1 MRVVVWG
8 INYAPEFTGIAPHSV
23 ALCEFLERE
32 GHDVEM
38 VTTFPYYPTWQKRP
52 EDRGRLYRTDVIN
65 GVPVH
70 RCWHFVPA
78 RVSALKRIFHEA
90 SFVFT
95 STLRALFLAQP
106 DVFVAVSPRLL
117 LGAAAW
123 FVGKLKRAPYV
134 FHVQDMQPDAA
145 VGLGMLKQ
153 SRFTRSLY
161 ALEAFAYRHATRVSG
176 ITRGMLKTFRNK
188 GVPESKLI
196 YFPNAIELKNDEPPP
211 ARGEFRQRHGFPA
224 HEFLAIYAGN
234 LGVKQG
240 LEVLLE
246 TAALLRHKPIR
257 FLICGDGAQRETLA
271 ARAREMQLPNFN
283 LLPLQAGR
291 DYRALLVDADLCFI
305 TQQAG
310 AGNSFFPSKL
320 LGLLAES
327 KPVVTVA
334 APECEL
340 ALSLADGN
348 FGVNV
353 PPGRPEELAALLDS
367 LMNDP
372 ERLWIYGAN
381 GRRYVEQFEKQRVM
395 QGFVGELKSCLISAA
410 RRNDQVHESAQDDSA
425 LER

>member
-1 MRVVVWG
+1 MRIVVWG

-23 ALCEFLERE
+23 ALCEFLLGR

-38 VTTFPYYPTWQKRP
+38 VTSFPYYPTWQKRP
-52 EDRGRLYRTDVIN
+52 EDCGRLYRTDVVN

-78 RVSALKRIFHEA
+78 RVSALKRIFHEG

-95 STLRALFLAQP
+95 STLRALSLRRP
-106 DVFVAVSPRLL
+106 GVFVVVSPPLL
-117 LGAAAW
+117 LGVAAW
-123 FVGKLKRAPYV
+123 LVGKLKRAPFV

-153 SRFTRSLY
+153 NWFTRALY
-161 ALEAFAYRHATRVSG
+161 VLEAFAYRHAARVSG
-176 ITRGMLKTFRNK
+176 ITRGMLATFQGK
-188 GVPESKLI
+188 GVAESKLI
-196 YFPNAIELKNDEPPP
+196 YFPNAIDLKNDEPAPQ
-211 ARGEFRQRHGFPA
+211 RGEFRNRHGFSA
-224 HEFLAIYAGN
+224 NEFLAVYAGN

-240 LEVLLE
+240 LEVLLD
-246 TAALLRHKPIR
+246 TASLVRDQRIR
-257 FLICGDGAQRETLA
+257 FVICGDGAQRETLA
-271 ARAREMQLPNFN
+271 ARAREMKLPNFSM
-283 LLPLQAGR
+283 LPLQAGR
-291 DYRALLVDADLCFI
+291 DYRALLVDADICFI

-340 ALSLADGN
+340 ALSLREGN

-353 PPGRPEELAALLDS
+353 PPGQPRELAGVLDALAI
-367 LMNDP
+367 DP
-372 ERLWIYGAN
+372 EWLAEFGAA
-381 GRRYVEQFEKQRVM
+381 GRRYVEQFEKTRV
-395 QGFVGELKSCLISAA
+395 FENFLGELAGVL
-410 RRNDQVHESAQDDSA
+410 
-425 LER
+425 

>member
-38 VTTFPYYPTWQKRP
+38 VTSFPYYPTWQKRP

-78 RVSALKRIFHEA
+78 RVSALKRIFHEG

-95 STLRALFLAQP
+95 STLRALFVEQP
-106 DVFVAVSPRLL
+106 DVFVVVSPPLL

-123 FVGKLKRAPYV
+123 FVGKVKRAPYV

-153 SRFTRSLY
+153 SSFTRALY
-161 ALEAFAYRHATRVSG
+161 ALEAFAYRHAARVSG
-176 ITRGMLKTFRNK
+176 ITRGMLRTFRSK
-188 GVPESKLI
+188 AVPEPKLV
-196 YFPNAIELKNDEPPP
+196 YFPNAIELKTDEPAP
-211 ARGEFRQRHGFPA
+211 ARGEFRKRHGFRPD
-224 HEFLAIYAGN
+224 EFLAIYAGN

-246 TAALLRHKPIR
+246 TAALLRDKPIR
-257 FLICGDGAQRETLA
+257 FLICGDGAQREALA
-271 ARAREMQLPNFN
+271 ARAREMHLPNFN
-283 LLPLQAGR
+283 LLPLQFGR
-291 DYRALLVDADLCFI
+291 DYRALLVDADVCFI

-340 ALSLADGN
+340 ALSLAEGN
-348 FGVNV
+348 FGVNI
-353 PPGRPEELAALLDS
+353 PPGQPQELATLLDS
-367 LMNDP
+367 LASDR

-381 GRRYVEQFEKQRVM
+381 GRRYVEQFDKRRVM
-395 QGFVGELKSCLISAA
+395 QGFADELRTLLLA
-410 RRNDQVHESAQDDSA
+410 
-425 LER
+425 

>member
-23 ALCEFLERE
+23 ALCEFLDRE

-38 VTTFPYYPTWQKRP
+38 VTTFSYYPTWQKRP

-78 RVSALKRIFHEA
+78 RVSALKRIVHEA
-90 SFVFT
+90 SFIFT
-95 STLRALFLAQP
+95 STMRALFLEQP
-106 DVFVAVSPRLL
+106 DVFVVVSPPLL

-145 VGLGMLKQ
+145 VGLGMLKR
-153 SRFTRSLY
+153 SWFTRALY
-161 ALEAFAYRHATRVSG
+161 ALEAFAYRHAARVSG
-176 ITRGMLKTFRNK
+176 ITCGMLKTFRSK

-196 YFPNAIELKNDEPPP
+196 YFPNAIELRNDEPPP

-246 TAALLRHKPIR
+246 TAGLLRNRSIR
-257 FLICGDGAQRETLA
+257 FLIFGDGAQRETLA
-271 ARAREMQLPNFN
+271 ARAREMQLPNFSM
-283 LLPLQAGR
+283 LPLQHGR

-340 ALSLADGN
+340 ALSLAEGN

-353 PPGRPEELAALLDS
+353 PPGRPEQLAALLDS
-367 LMNDP
+367 LANDP

-381 GRRYVEQFEKQRVM
+381 GRRYVEQFDKQRVFEVFLR
-395 QGFVGELKSCLISAA
+395 QLKALIITGS
-410 RRNDQVHESAQDDSA
+410 
-425 LER
+425 

>member
-1 MRVVVWG
+1 MRVIVWG

-38 VTTFPYYPTWQKRP
+38 VTSFPYYPTWQKQP
-52 EDRGRLYRTDVIN
+52 GDLGRLYRTDVIN

-78 RVSALKRIFHEA
+78 RVSALKRIVHEG
-90 SFVFT
+90 SFIFT
-95 STLRALFLAQP
+95 STLRTLLLAQP
-106 DVFVAVSPRLL
+106 DVFVVVSPPLL

-145 VGLGMLKQ
+145 VGLGMLSQ
-153 SRFTRSLY
+153 SWFTRMLY
-161 ALEAFAYRHATRVSG
+161 ALEAFAYRHAVRVSG
-176 ITRGMLKTFRNK
+176 ITRGMLKTFRAK
-188 GVPESKLI
+188 KVPDSKLI
-196 YFPNAIELKNDEPPP
+196 YFPNAIQLNIGELAPT
-211 ARGEFRQRHGFPA
+211 RGEFRQRHGFRSD
-224 HEFLAIYAGN
+224 EFLAIYAGN

-246 TAALLRHKPIR
+246 TAALVRDKPIR
-257 FLICGDGAQRETLA
+257 FLICGDGAQRDALA
-271 ARAREMQLPNFN
+271 TRARQMQLPNFSM
-283 LLPLQAGR
+283 LPLQFGR
-291 DYRALLVDADLCFI
+291 DYRALLIDADICFI

-320 LGLLAES
+320 LGILAEA

-340 ALSLADGN
+340 ALSLAEGN

-353 PPGRPEELAALLDS
+353 PPGRPQELAALLDS
-367 LMNDP
+367 LANDP
-372 ERLWIYGAN
+372 ARLAGYAVN
-381 GRRYVEQFEKQRVM
+381 GRRYVEQFDKPQVM
-395 QGFVGELKSCLISAA
+395 RGFAEGLRSLLVT
-410 RRNDQVHESAQDDSA
+410 
-425 LER
+425 

>member
-1 MRVVVWG
+1 MRVIVWG

-23 ALCEFLERE
+23 ALCEFLDQE

-38 VTTFPYYPTWQKRP
+38 VTSFPYYPTWQKRP
-52 EDRGRLYRTDVIN
+52 EDRGRFYRTDVIN
-65 GVPVH
+65 RVPVH

-78 RVSALKRIFHEA
+78 RVSALKRIAHEA

-95 STLRALFLAQP
+95 STSRVLCLPQP
-106 DVFVAVSPRLL
+106 DVFVVVSPPLL

-123 FVGKLKRAPYV
+123 VVGKLKRAPYV

-145 VGLGMLKQ
+145 VGLGMLKR
-153 SRFTRSLY
+153 SWFTRALY
-161 ALEAFAYRHATRVSG
+161 ALEALAYRHAARVSG
-176 ITRGMLKTFRNK
+176 ITRGMLKAFREK

-196 YFPNAIELKNDEPPP
+196 YFPNAIALRTGEAAP
-211 ARGEFRQRHGFPA
+211 ARGEFRNRYGFRPD
-224 HEFLAIYAGN
+224 EFLAVYAGN

-246 TAALLRHKPIR
+246 TAGLLRDEPIR
-257 FLICGDGAQRETLA
+257 FLICGDGAQREALA
-271 ARAREMQLPNFN
+271 ARALEMQLPNFTM
-283 LLPLQAGR
+283 LPLQAGR
-291 DYRALLVDADLCFI
+291 DYHALLVDADVCFI

-340 ALSLADGN
+340 ALSLAEGN

-367 LMNDP
+367 LANDP

-381 GRRYVEQFEKQRVM
+381 GRRYVEQFEKSRVM
-395 QGFVGELKSCLISAA
+395 RNFAADLVAAA
-410 RRNDQVHESAQDDSA
+410 RT
-425 LER
+425 

>member
-23 ALCEFLERE
+23 ALCEFLSGQ

-38 VTTFPYYPTWQKRP
+38 VTSFPYYPTWQKRP
-52 EDRGRLYRTDVIN
+52 EDRGRLYRTDLVN
-65 GVPVH
+65 GVRVH

-78 RVSALKRIFHEA
+78 RVSALKRILHEG

-95 STLRALFLAQP
+95 STLRMLTLP
-106 DVFVAVSPRLL
+106 RPGVYVVVSPPLV
-117 LGAAAW
+117 LGVAAW
-123 FVGKLKRAPYV
+123 FVSKLKRAPFV

-145 VGLGMLKQ
+145 VGLGMLKPNW
-153 SRFTRSLY
+153 FTRTLY
-161 ALEAFAYRHATRVSG
+161 ALEAFAYRHAARVSG
-176 ITRGMLKTFRNK
+176 ITRGMLRAFQSK
-188 GVPESKLI
+188 GVPETKLV
-196 YFPNAIELKNDEPPP
+196 YFPNAIELKNDAAPPQ
-211 ARGEFRQRHGFPA
+211 RGEFRKKHGFGGN
-224 HEFLAIYAGN
+224 EFLAVYAGN

-246 TAALLRHKPIR
+246 TAPFLRDPRIR
-257 FLICGDGAQRETLA
+257 LLICGDGAQREALA
-271 ARAREMQLPNFN
+271 TRAREMQLPNFSM
-283 LLPLQAGR
+283 LPLQAGG

-340 ALSLADGN
+340 ALSLQEGG
-348 FGVNV
+348 FGVNIA
-353 PPGRPEELAALLDS
+353 PGQPRELAALLDS
-367 LMNDP
+367 LANDP
-372 ERLWIYGAN
+372 ARLAAFGIA
-381 GRRYVEQFEKQRVM
+381 GRHYVEQFEKGKVM
-395 QGFVGELKSCLISAA
+395 RDFAGELESLA
-410 RRNDQVHESAQDDSA
+410 RQ
-425 LER
+425 

>member
-38 VTTFPYYPTWQKRP
+38 VTSFPYYPTWQKRP
-52 EDRGRLYRTDVIN
+52 EDRGRLFRTDVIN

-78 RVSALKRIFHEA
+78 RVSALKRIVHEG

-95 STLRALFLAQP
+95 STLRALGVERP
-106 DVFVAVSPRLL
+106 DVFVVVSPPLL

-123 FVGKLKRAPYV
+123 LVGKLKRAPYV

-153 SRFTRSLY
+153 SSFTRALY
-161 ALEAFAYRHATRVSG
+161 ALEAFAYRHAARVSG
-176 ITRGMLKTFRNK
+176 ITRGMLRTFRSK
-188 GVPESKLI
+188 GVPDSKLV
-196 YFPNAIELKNDEPPP
+196 YFPNAIELKTDEPAPV
-211 ARGEFRQRHGFPA
+211 RGEFRNRHGFRA
-224 HEFLAIYAGN
+224 DEFLAIYAGN

-246 TAALLRHKPIR
+246 TAALLRDRPIR
-257 FLICGDGAQRETLA
+257 FLICGDGAQREALA

-283 LLPLQAGR
+283 LLPLQFGR
-291 DYRALLVDADLCFI
+291 DYRSLLVDADVCFI

-340 ALSLADGN
+340 ALSLAEGN

-353 PPGRPEELAALLDS
+353 PPGRPQELAMLLDS
-367 LMNDP
+367 LASDP

-381 GRRYVEQFEKQRVM
+381 GRRYVEQFDKRRVM
-395 QGFVGELKSCLISAA
+395 QNFANELRAVCFCS
-410 RRNDQVHESAQDDSA
+410 
-425 LER
+425 

>member
-1 MRVVVWG
+1 MRVIVWG

-23 ALCEFLERE
+23 ALCEYLAEQ

-38 VTTFPYYPTWQKRP
+38 VTSFPYYPAWQKRA
-52 EDRGRLYRTDVIN
+52 EDRGRLYRTDSIN

-78 RVSALKRIFHEA
+78 RVSALKRILHEG
-90 SFVFT
+90 SFVAI
-95 STLRALFLAQP
+95 SALRALTFPRP
-106 DVFVAVSPRLL
+106 DVYVVVSPPLL

-123 FVGKLKRAPYV
+123 IVGKLKRAPFV

-145 VGLGMLKQ
+145 VGLGMLKR
-153 SRFTRSLY
+153 SWLTRALY
-161 ALEAFAYRHATRVSG
+161 WLEAFAYRHATRVSG
-176 ITRGMLKTFRNK
+176 ITRGMLEAFRRK
-188 GVPESKLI
+188 GVPEAKLI
-196 YFPNAIELKNDEPPP
+196 YFPNAIALENSDAPPP
-211 ARGEFRQRHGFPA
+211 RGEFRRQHDFA
-224 HEFLAIYAGN
+224 EHEFLAVYAGN

-246 TAALLRHKPIR
+246 TAALLRDEPVR
-257 FLICGDGAQRETLA
+257 FLVCGDGAQRETLA
-271 ARAREMQLPNFN
+271 ARAREMHLPNFTM
-283 LLPLQAGR
+283 LPLQVGR
-291 DYRALLVDADLCFI
+291 DYGALLVDADVCFI

-340 ALSLADGN
+340 ALSLREGD

-353 PPGRPEELAALLDS
+353 PPGQPRELAELLAALAR
-367 LMNDP
+367 DP
-372 ERLWIYGAN
+372 QRLAVYGAN
-381 GRRYVEQFEKQRVM
+381 GRRYVEQFEKGRVM
-395 QGFVGELKSCLISAA
+395 ESFAKELAA
-410 RRNDQVHESAQDDSA
+410 VP
-425 LER
+425 